1 MNVKKTVK
9 GKKTITAR
17 KGTKALKV
25 NFLTKALVAVLLVGM
40 GIYFYQSVNAE
51 DRKLS
56 TVYIEA
62 WRDPKG
68 VRLSEQGVDIAFVA
82 FAKISGTGLF
92 FHEKEEGNKQ
102 IKQNIMQLKAN
113 NPKTKFVLA
122 VGGYGVDGFSD
133 ASLDGNRYV
142 FTKNIIDLVKELD
155 LDGVDID
162 WEFPAFDAWGTVKAS
177 PKDTKNFTSLMREL
191 REQLNLLPHKGNK
204 KYILTFAAGTQD
216 WYFKNVEV
224 KAVEKYVDFINVMSY
239 DLTGRW
245 SETTG
250 FNANLY
256 KDKGNKATQSVDQI
270 VRAFLNHGVDSKKLL
285 LGIPAYSYGWT
296 DVNSDEDGFF
306 AKGKPIDIEKINIH
320 YRNIEDKYLDKN
332 GFKRYFDDQ
341 AKAAYLFNGSTFI
354 SYEDKEALREK
365 VKYIK
370 QKDLAG
376 AMVWEYAQD
385 AENGIIQYL
394 SDNLNKELGTED

>member
-1 MNVKKTVK
+1 M
-9 GKKTITAR
+9 
-17 KGTKALKV
+17 
-25 NFLTKALVAVLLVGM
+25 LLIGM

-62 WRDPKG
+62 WRDPKD

-102 IKQNIMQLKAN
+102 IKQNIIQLKAN

-177 PKDTKNFTSLMREL
+177 PKDTKTS
-191 REQLNLLPHKGNK
+191 
-204 KYILTFAAGTQD
+204 
-216 WYFKNVEV
+216 
-224 KAVEKYVDFINVMSY
+224 
-239 DLTGRW
+239 
-245 SETTG
+245 
-250 FNANLY
+250 
-256 KDKGNKATQSVDQI
+256 
-270 VRAFLNHGVDSKKLL
+270 
-285 LGIPAYSYGWT
+285 
-296 DVNSDEDGFF
+296 
-306 AKGKPIDIEKINIH
+306 
-320 YRNIEDKYLDKN
+320 
-332 GFKRYFDDQ
+332 Q
-341 AKAAYLFNGSTFI
+341 A
-354 SYEDKEALREK
+354 
-365 VKYIK
+365 
-370 QKDLAG
+370 
-376 AMVWEYAQD
+376 
-385 AENGIIQYL
+385 
-394 SDNLNKELGTED
+394 

>member
-62 WRDPKG
+62 WRDPKD

-256 KDKGNKATQSVDQI
+256 KDKGNKATLSVDQI
-270 VRAFLNHGVDSKKLL
+270 VRAFLDHGVDSKKLL

-296 DVNSDEDGFF
+296 DVNSDEDVFF
-306 AKGKPIDIEKINIH
+306 AKGKPIDIEKVNIH

-332 GFKRYFDDQ
+332 GFRRYFDDQ

-376 AMVWEYAQD
+376 SMVWEYAQD

>member
-1 MNVKKTVK
+1 
-9 GKKTITAR
+9 
-17 KGTKALKV
+17 
-25 NFLTKALVAVLLVGM
+25 M

-62 WRDPKG
+62 WRDPKD

-256 KDKGNKATQSVDQI
+256 KDKGNKATLSVDQI
-270 VRAFLNHGVDSKKLL
+270 VRAFLDHGVDSKKLL

-296 DVNSDEDGFF
+296 DVNSDEDVFF
-306 AKGKPIDIEKINIH
+306 AKGKPIDIEKVNIH

-332 GFKRYFDDQ
+332 GFRRYFDDQ

-376 AMVWEYAQD
+376 SMVWEYAQD